1 MCTYLTYWSENE
13 LAKIAAVIIISCFL
27 VHLSDSCRH
36 LSPHLLLPFY
46 CGGSARFFHQ
56 PQRRPRRPHR
66 KREAIKFYWTSNKVL
81 FAKLRK
87 ALLLQSSCTTE
98 KRLPAATDHKQ
109 GLGTVFVTYFREII
123 SAQRPSG
130 SSSSRILIVA
140 QIQILTKIFGL
151 DGPKLRFC

>member
-1 MCTYLTYWSENE
+1 MFPCSFVRLMPTSQSTPP
-13 LAKIAAVIIISCFL
+13 IPFL
-27 VHLSDSCRH
+27 LR
-36 LSPHLLLPFY
+36 
-46 CGGSARFFHQ
+46 GGSARFFHQ

-130 SSSSRILIVA
+130 SSSSRIFIVA

-151 DGPKLRFC
+151 DGNELRFC